1 MKRYLICVGIIS
13 LLAASLALARGHKGG
28 LNGTWDCRGHGG
40 ALGEITFTLFLQASG
55 ETVDGSITSP
65 MGATQVSS
73 GTIRHNQVELHFD
86 MPQGSYVLVGKFE
99 KGQLSGAWSLDS
111 DKGVW
116 EGVKHVD
123 AGK

>member
-1 MKRYLICVGIIS
+1 MKRYLISIGIIS
-13 LLAASLALARGHKGG
+13 LLGASLALARGHKGG
-28 LNGTWDCRGHGG
+28 LTGTWDCHGHGG
-40 ALGEITFTLFLQASG
+40 TLGEITFTLFLQASG

-116 EGVKHVD
+116 EGVKHVYP
-123 AGK
+123 GK

>member
-1 MKRYLICVGIIS
+1 MKRYLISIGIIS
-13 LLAASLALARGHKGG
+13 LLGASLALARGHKGG
-28 LNGTWDCRGHGG
+28 LTGTWDCHGHGG
-40 ALGEITFTLFLQASG
+40 TLGEITFTLFLQATG

-116 EGVKHVD
+116 EGVKHVE
-123 AGK
+123 AAK